1 MADEMKITDPAT
13 PEAAAEAE
21 AKKKAAAE
29 KATEAKRKKAE
40 AEAKKKADAEKAAE
54 GAEAEAKKAGDA
66 EKAAKAERKRQ
77 EAEAKK
83 AAEKEAK
90 ENAPYVEIAKRYA
103 EHYPACKAFHITS
116 DKQVFL
122 EADKAEAEAHQ
133 REIGK
138 GKVRTINVE

>member
-1 MADEMKITDPAT
+1 MADEVKTTDPAA
-13 PEAAAEAE
+13 PEAAAAEAE
-21 AKKKAAAE
+21 VKKKAA
-29 KATEAKRKKAE
+29 EAKRKKAE

-54 GAEAEAKKAGDA
+54 
-66 EKAAKAERKRQ
+66 AERKKQ

-103 EHYPACKAFHITS
+103 EHYPACRAFHITS

-122 EADKAEAEAHQ
+122 ENDKAEAEAHQ

-138 GKVRTINVE
+138 DKLRTINVE

>member
-1 MADEMKITDPAT
+1 MADETKITDPAT
-13 PEAAAEAE
+13 PEAAEAE
-21 AKKKAAAE
+21 AKKKVAAE
-29 KATEAKRKKAE
+29 KTAEAKRKKEE

-54 GAEAEAKKAGDA
+54 AAEAERKK
-66 EKAAKAERKRQ
+66 Q

>member
-1 MADEMKITDPAT
+1 MADETKITDPAA
-13 PEAAAEAE
+13 PEAAEAE

-29 KATEAKRKKAE
+29 KTAEAKRKKEE
-40 AEAKKKADAEKAAE
+40 AEAKKKADAEKAA
-54 GAEAEAKKAGDA
+54 A
-66 EKAAKAERKRQ
+66 AERKKQ

-90 ENAPYVEIAKRYA
+90 ENAPYVEIARRYA